1 MLPRL
6 MLLSRHALLSQHVK
20 ISIALMAQLLL
31 HLSIQEEEGEE
42 EDLVLLSNFLRHRQ
56 RLLVIFRL
64 AQLSIHSLQD
74 VKGPTQFVFQCLEP
88 NAINLIM

>member
-20 ISIALMAQLLL
+20 ISIASMAQLLL
-31 HLSIQEEEGEE
+31 HLSIQEEEEE
-42 EDLVLLSNFLRHRQ
+42 EDVVLMYNFLRHRQ

-64 AQLSIHSLQD
+64 AQLSIHSLLD
-74 VKGPTQFVFQCLEP
+74 VIGITQFVFQ
-88 NAINLIM
+88 